1 MKKTDDNIPIH
12 SAINA
17 PSPRRTLT
25 VSGGN
30 KGGVG
35 KSLLATTVASLLMA
49 QGETVTLIEADRA
62 NPDIARRFANHAPVL
77 LADVSDRDGWIE
89 LLDALETITT
99 PHIVMSLPAGPNE
112 IEVIQHLLK
121 RTLASLDIDLQLVF
135 SLSRQYD
142 SVDLLGK
149 SLNSGLASFAQRGI
163 AIKNGF
169 FGRDEQFDR
178 WHHSPQRSQWLAHG
192 LTECYLPEL
201 NHRLVDF
208 LESHPQPLHCLATAG
223 LTTAL
228 RLDLEDWLQAG
239 KNCLAPLFSV
249 TNTVTVSEAA

>member
-1 MKKTDDNIPIH
+1 MKKHDTNT
-12 SAINA
+12 INLESNV
-17 PSPRRTLT
+17 PSLRRTLT

-77 LADVSDRDGWIE
+77 LAEVSDRDGWIE

-112 IEVIQHLLK
+112 IDVIQHLLR
-121 RTLASLDIDLQLVF
+121 RTLFSLEIDLQLIF
-135 SLSRQYD
+135 SLSRQFD

-149 SLNSGLASFAQRGI
+149 SINSGLASFAQRGI
-163 AIKNGF
+163 AVKNGF
-169 FGRDEQFDR
+169 FGRNDQFDR
-178 WHHSPQRSQWLAHG
+178 WHHSPQRSQWLGQG

-208 LESHPQPLHCLATAG
+208 LESHPQPLHLLPSAG

-228 RLDLEDWLQAG
+228 RLDLEDWLVAAQT
-239 KNCLAPLFSV
+239 CLNPLFI
-249 TNTVTVSEAA
+249 TAIPREEAA